1 VRASGLHIIFVPEA
15 EMWHKISKSTR
26 DSNKA
31 SFFWKT
37 WGESSARFY
46 RRHGR
51 PVWLSLSVHIGY
63 IMAREFIKGNGRMLK
78 HFWAGVRAGLSKPLG
93 PIPPADSIPLLST
106 QLRAPEKS

>member
-51 PVWLSLSVHIGY
+51 PLWLSLPVHVGY
-63 IMAREFIKGNGRMLK
+63 MMARELVKGNGRMLK
-78 HFWAGVRAGLSKPLG
+78 YFWAGVRSGLSKPLG
-93 PIPPADSIPLLST
+93 PIPTVESIPFHSIKMT
-106 QLRAPEKS
+106 ISEK